1 MDSGDETMDRYFEKK
16 SGVIWL
22 ILTLLLFFYIFG
34 TILGELVAAFIAVI
48 AIGVII
54 WVATIIRKR
63 VSSRKVVQS

>member
-1 MDSGDETMDRYFEKK
+1 MDSGDETMERYFEKK
-16 SGVIWL
+16 RGVIWL

-34 TILGELVAAFIAVI
+34 AILGELVVAFILVI

-63 VSSRKVVQS
+63 VSSR

>member
-1 MDSGDETMDRYFEKK
+1 MDSGDETMRYFEKK

-54 WVATIIRKR
+54 WVATIRRKR
-63 VSSRKVVQS
+63 VSSR